1 MTAEKIILKYQE
13 KGVKLF
19 LNEDKLQFS
28 GPKGII
34 DDDARKELQAYK
46 DDIITYLKSH
56 KGQVVCDKTQRFLPF
71 EMTDIQVGEYAT
83 SVKKELLRKNIK
95 TADIV
100 AIELKKGIWQ
110 IASVL
115 GVLLAGG
122 TYLPVDIG
130 QPRNRKNKIEL
141 DAQAKFIITSN
152 KNIDLLDCAEKIYVE
167 DMVVA
172 DALEVEVLNTNTNQA
187 AYIIYTSGTTG
198 NPKGVVISHASAM
211 NTINDVI
218 RRYNITK
225 NDSVLG
231 ISNLAF
237 DLSVFDIF
245 GIFAVGGKLVL
256 PTDEKNVS
264 EWGTL
269 LLENQI
275 TIWNSVPA
283 QMQML
288 LSYLEAEK
296 KRKVKVHEYY
306 EPLIRRWLKAL
317 ETEGYV
323 VKNDKNQYRIKKEI
337 TRDLAEHSWEQ
348 WLKVD
353 SKVHYNDLMMNFF
366 GETRTNLLPLLRGKL
381 DPIDLFF
388 PKGSFKVALAA
399 YKDNIVSK
407 CTNRVVVEDMLVLVK
422 HFTKKYPQ
430 KQFRILEI
438 GAGVGGVSIDLIEAL
453 KIYNVEY
460 LFTDI
465 SRSFLN
471 EAQERFKK
479 YPWVKFG
486 LYDINIDYWKQDIPT
501 SYFDVILC
509 NNVLHNANNEV
520 KVLGQF
526 KEIAAPNGNLIIID
540 ATGNNYALMTSIEF
554 LNGLNG
560 VEDFRAEN
568 EQIFLQQDQWN
579 KLFKKSDIEL
589 LAAFPEEDST
599 LKVIGQTV
607 FVCKFNS
614 KRRRID
620 PSEIKNYMANNLPEY
635 MLPSHIEVLKEFPLT
650 ANGKIDRNILRNHLD
665 GTLTQTTEQG
675 EAPSTDLEKAI
686 AQIWCDALKKEKIW
700 KNENFYEIGGDSL
713 LVAQVVAKMKEKIEE
728 AKAWDWDKL
737 MIALIE
743 SPTIEGISKKL
754 MEGLPSEETK
764 EKQESLIILKQGNN
778 NKALVLIHDGTGT
791 ISPYNQVIP
800 FLHSTEGSLL
810 ALQCND
816 MEEYLSVKPEK
827 LIQFLGEKYA
837 KILID
842 TEKEVYDLV
851 GYCMGGLIA
860 LETAKILTEAGKT
873 VHSLISVD
881 TTPSRRMVNNEL
893 LMERAFGMIIGA
905 DTYKVGHTVED
916 ELLKRAI
923 KELGEKY
930 GDNVSNEEL
939 VSLEGEFL
947 PVSQC
952 YGKLIKKTHAE
963 RLLELYNTLP
973 ATKGETSGY
982 SKERLD
988 TLYKVFCHSFSAV
1001 IMYDAGI
1008 YVGNA
1013 LVLSCRNKNS
1023 SFLPV
1028 EPTDNERFWKEATVG
1043 NITSELIEGEHLTC
1057 MTGSYADKVA
1067 ERILKEERL

>member
-1 MTAEKIILKYQE
+1 M
-13 KGVKLF
+13 
-19 LNEDKLQFS
+19 
-28 GPKGII
+28 
-34 DDDARKELQAYK
+34 
-46 DDIITYLKSH
+46 
-56 KGQVVCDKTQRFLPF
+56 
-71 EMTDIQVGEYAT
+71 
-83 SVKKELLRKNIK
+83 
-95 TADIV
+95 
-100 AIELKKGIWQ
+100 
-110 IASVL
+110 
-115 GVLLAGG
+115 
-122 TYLPVDIG
+122 
-130 QPRNRKNKIEL
+130 
-141 DAQAKFIITSN
+141 
-152 KNIDLLDCAEKIYVE
+152 
-167 DMVVA
+167 
-172 DALEVEVLNTNTNQA
+172 
-187 AYIIYTSGTTG
+187 
-198 NPKGVVISHASAM
+198 
-211 NTINDVI
+211 
-218 RRYNITK
+218 
-225 NDSVLG
+225 
-231 ISNLAF
+231 
-237 DLSVFDIF
+237 
-245 GIFAVGGKLVL
+245 
-256 PTDEKNVS
+256 
-264 EWGTL
+264 
-269 LLENQI
+269 
-275 TIWNSVPA
+275 
-283 QMQML
+283 
-288 LSYLEAEK
+288 
-296 KRKVKVHEYY
+296 HEYY

-520 KVLGQF
+520 KVL
-526 KEIAAPNGNLIIID
+526 
-540 ATGNNYALMTSIEF
+540 
-554 LNGLNG
+554 
-560 VEDFRAEN
+560 
-568 EQIFLQQDQWN
+568 
-579 KLFKKSDIEL
+579 
-589 LAAFPEEDST
+589 
-599 LKVIGQTV
+599 
-607 FVCKFNS
+607 
-614 KRRRID
+614 
-620 PSEIKNYMANNLPEY
+620 
-635 MLPSHIEVLKEFPLT
+635 
-650 ANGKIDRNILRNHLD
+650 
-665 GTLTQTTEQG
+665 
-675 EAPSTDLEKAI
+675 
-686 AQIWCDALKKEKIW
+686 
-700 KNENFYEIGGDSL
+700 
-713 LVAQVVAKMKEKIEE
+713 
-728 AKAWDWDKL
+728 
-737 MIALIE
+737 
-743 SPTIEGISKKL
+743 
-754 MEGLPSEETK
+754 
-764 EKQESLIILKQGNN
+764 
-778 NKALVLIHDGTGT
+778 
-791 ISPYNQVIP
+791 
-800 FLHSTEGSLL
+800 
-810 ALQCND
+810 
-816 MEEYLSVKPEK
+816 
-827 LIQFLGEKYA
+827 
-837 KILID
+837 
-842 TEKEVYDLV
+842 
-851 GYCMGGLIA
+851 
-860 LETAKILTEAGKT
+860 
-873 VHSLISVD
+873 
-881 TTPSRRMVNNEL
+881 

>member
-1 MTAEKIILKYQE
+1 MSEDPWMNIPLTATEALTMESRPKQPKY
-13 KGVKLF
+13 
-19 LNEDKLQFS
+19 
-28 GPKGII
+28 
-34 DDDARKELQAYK
+34 AR
-46 DDIITYLKSH
+46 
-56 KGQVVCDKTQRFLPF
+56 
-71 EMTDIQVGEYAT
+71 
-83 SVKKELLRKNIK
+83 
-95 TADIV
+95 
-100 AIELKKGIWQ
+100 
-110 IASVL
+110 
-115 GVLLAGG
+115 
-122 TYLPVDIG
+122 
-130 QPRNRKNKIEL
+130 
-141 DAQAKFIITSN
+141 N
-152 KNIDLLDCAEKIYVE
+152 KNI
-167 DMVVA
+167 
-172 DALEVEVLNTNTNQA
+172 
-187 AYIIYTSGTTG
+187 
-198 NPKGVVISHASAM
+198 VVIGGSGSGK
-211 NTINDVI
+211 TRFFV
-218 RRYNITK
+218 K
-225 NDSVLG
+225 PSV
-231 ISNLAF
+231 
-237 DLSVFDIF
+237 
-245 GIFAVGGKLVL
+245 
-256 PTDEKNVS
+256 
-264 EWGTL
+264 
-269 LLENQI
+269 
-275 TIWNSVPA
+275 
-283 QMQML
+283 MQMNC
-288 LSYLEAEK
+288 SM
-296 KRKVKVHEYY
+296 V
-306 EPLIRRWLKAL
+306 I
-317 ETEGYV
+317 
-323 VKNDKNQYRIKKEI
+323 
-337 TRDLAEHSWEQ
+337 
-348 WLKVD
+348 
-353 SKVHYNDLMMNFF
+353 
-366 GETRTNLLPLLRGKL
+366 
-381 DPIDLFF
+381 
-388 PKGSFKVALAA
+388 
-399 YKDNIVSK
+399 
-407 CTNRVVVEDMLVLVK
+407 RVVVEDMLVLVK

-520 KVLGQF
+520 KV
-526 KEIAAPNGNLIIID
+526 
-540 ATGNNYALMTSIEF
+540 
-554 LNGLNG
+554 
-560 VEDFRAEN
+560 
-568 EQIFLQQDQWN
+568 
-579 KLFKKSDIEL
+579 
-589 LAAFPEEDST
+589 
-599 LKVIGQTV
+599 
-607 FVCKFNS
+607 
-614 KRRRID
+614 
-620 PSEIKNYMANNLPEY
+620 
-635 MLPSHIEVLKEFPLT
+635 
-650 ANGKIDRNILRNHLD
+650 
-665 GTLTQTTEQG
+665 
-675 EAPSTDLEKAI
+675 
-686 AQIWCDALKKEKIW
+686 
-700 KNENFYEIGGDSL
+700 
-713 LVAQVVAKMKEKIEE
+713 
-728 AKAWDWDKL
+728 
-737 MIALIE
+737 
-743 SPTIEGISKKL
+743 
-754 MEGLPSEETK
+754 
-764 EKQESLIILKQGNN
+764 
-778 NKALVLIHDGTGT
+778 
-791 ISPYNQVIP
+791 
-800 FLHSTEGSLL
+800 
-810 ALQCND
+810 LQCND